1 MSPINLSQ
9 TTLKVLINMRTSPA
23 FALLVCA
30 MVVTAACT
38 PFIQTVEPTPT
49 LIARTESVRQRP
61 MARVERGQLIEAIR
75 TTARVEALD
84 RTELF
89 FKSAGR
95 LKTLSVAQ
103 GDSVKKGDIIAELET
118 GRLDTDIESSQEAL
132 KNAELRLDAAKT
144 RARDERA
151 SAQRAVAD
159 AELKLE
165 VEQEAF
171 TRLLRRSTAEQIEL
185 LGVTM
190 DGREVDKSPDVN
202 VIEAEAV
209 LLRAK
214 KVVQDAE
221 RKVAEL
227 TAAGNVTR
235 EQAQAESKAVL
246 SGLQADLLAARE
258 SQRVLEAGSSST
270 EASPRQRAQIRVDT
284 AVAAVAAAKSA
295 LTLSEQK
302 YATAQASL
310 TNIDAVARANAV
322 EELERLKSKI
332 AAKRVTVVTSEE
344 TLNALANKPTPTE
357 LLEAE
362 QTLEKARLTRD
373 DITRSSSSASAAKK
387 EKADLDYQAAQR
399 VYTEAVKPATPS
411 SISSAR
417 ADLNLARSELV
428 LLENQK
434 TEILSGES
442 EAETIRRQ
450 AEKYKN
456 GIRAEASKAAANRD
470 VNRQKLQDAEI
481 ILSAMVGQGTLVE
494 AVERVAAAISV
505 DQGSALATAKAR
517 IQGAQAK
524 VDQYLRGQTPEDAI
538 ARHASQIV
546 ASGLNAIPSAQAAL
560 EAAQADVRAQ
570 ELRYQEIAGVPKL
583 SQLNVAFNNEEA
595 ARLAFMAASD
605 NLERFKRGES
615 ATDFELQIL
624 KNDVERSR
632 ISLEALLTQ
641 SEENVIRA
649 PFDGVV
655 TFTRG
660 RAGSEIRAFDEII
673 GVSDPSRLVVE
684 VRIPDEAHSKMSVGQ
699 LVEVRLDSFPGAKFE
714 GSVSEIPRTIVTQ
727 SGQTVRIPNAIVDV
741 SFDQVG
747 MQMGMLARVNIT
759 LQVKDDVLKIPVTAV
774 RDMNERTF
782 VETIVSEQRRSLPVT
797 TGIRSDS
804 EIEIISG
811 LDEGQMIFAAP

>member
-118 GRLDTDIESSQEAL
+118 GRLDTDIESAQEAL

-202 VIEAEAV
+202 VIEAEAA

-456 GIRAEASKAAANRD
+456 GIRAEASKAAADRD
-470 VNRQKLQDAEI
+470 VNRQKLQDAET

-546 ASGLNAIPSAQAAL
+546 ASGLNALPSGQAAL

>member
-1 MSPINLSQ
+1 
-9 TTLKVLINMRTSPA
+9 
-23 FALLVCA
+23 

>member
-1 MSPINLSQ
+1 
-9 TTLKVLINMRTSPA
+9 MRTSPA

-470 VNRQKLQDAEI
+470 VNRQKLQDAET

>member
-1 MSPINLSQ
+1 MSEKMLSRAA
-9 TTLKVLINMRTSPA
+9 LGLWLNRRSSPT
-23 FALLVCA
+23 FALVVVA

-38 PFIQTVEPTPT
+38 PFVQTVEPTPT
-49 LIARTESVRQRP
+49 LIARTDSVRQRP

-75 TTARVEALD
+75 TTARVEAVD
-84 RTELF
+84 RAELF
-89 FKSAGR
+89 FKNGGR
-95 LKTLSVAQ
+95 LKTLSVGQ
-103 GDSVKKGDIIAELET
+103 GDSVKKDDIIAELET
-118 GRLDTDIESSQEAL
+118 GRLDADIESGQEAL

-171 TRLLRRSTAEQIEL
+171 TRLLRRATAKQIEL
-185 LGVTM
+185 LEVTM
-190 DGREVDKSPDVN
+190 DGREVDESPDVN
-202 VIEAEAV
+202 VIEAEAA

-221 RKVAEL
+221 RTVAEL
-227 TAAGNVTR
+227 TAAGNVTGQ
-235 EQAQAESKAVL
+235 QAQAESKAML

-258 SQRVLEAGSSST
+258 SQRVLETGSSST

-284 AVAAVAAAKSA
+284 AVAAVAAAKAA
-295 LTLSEQK
+295 LTLSEQDS
-302 YATAQASL
+302 ATAQASL
-310 TNIDAVARANAV
+310 TNIDAVSRANAV

-332 AAKRVTVVTSEE
+332 ASKRLTVATFEE
-344 TLNALANKPTPTE
+344 TLTGLVNKPTSLE

-373 DITRSSSSASAAKK
+373 DIIRSSSTASAAQK

-399 VYTEAVKPATPS
+399 VYTEAIKPATPS

-417 ADLNLARSELV
+417 ADLNLSKSELV

-434 TEILSGES
+434 TELLAGGS
-442 EAETIRRQ
+442 EAEAILRQ

-456 GIRAEASKAAANRD
+456 GIQAEASKAAADRD
-470 VNRQKLQDAEI
+470 VNRQKLQDAETV
-481 ILSAMVGQGTLVE
+481 LAAMVGQGTLVE
-494 AVERVAAAISV
+494 AVERVATAISV
-505 DQGSALATAKAR
+505 DRGSSLATAKAR
-517 IQGAQAK
+517 VQAAQAK
-524 VDQYLRGQTPEDAI
+524 VDQYLRGQTIEDAI

-546 ASGLNAIPSAQAAL
+546 ASGMNAIPSAQAAL

-570 ELRYQEIAGVPKL
+570 EVRYQEVAGVPKL

-595 ARLAFMAASD
+595 ARLAFKAAID

-624 KNDVERSR
+624 ENDVERSK

-660 RAGSEIRAFDEII
+660 RTGSEIRAFDEII
-673 GVSDPSRLVVE
+673 GLSDPSRLIVE
-684 VRIPDEAHSKMSVGQ
+684 VRIPDEFHSKMSVGQ

-804 EIEIISG
+804 EIEILSG

>member
-1 MSPINLSQ
+1 
-9 TTLKVLINMRTSPA
+9 MRTSPA

-118 GRLDTDIESSQEAL
+118 GRLDTDIESAQEAL

-202 VIEAEAV
+202 VIEAEAA

-456 GIRAEASKAAANRD
+456 GIRAEASKAAADRD
-470 VNRQKLQDAEI
+470 VNRQKLQDAET

-546 ASGLNAIPSAQAAL
+546 ASGLNALPSGQAAL

>member
-1 MSPINLSQ
+1 
-9 TTLKVLINMRTSPA
+9 MRSSPA
-23 FALLVCA
+23 FAFLVCA

-38 PFIQTVEPTPT
+38 PFVQTVEPTPT
-49 LIARTESVRQRP
+49 LIARTDSVRQRP

-89 FKSAGR
+89 FKNAGR
-95 LKTLSVAQ
+95 LKTLSVVQ

-118 GRLDTDIESSQEAL
+118 GRLDTDIESAQEAL

-190 DGREVDKSPDVN
+190 DGREVDQSPDVN
-202 VIEAEAV
+202 VIEAEAA
-209 LLRAK
+209 LLRAR

-284 AVAAVAAAKSA
+284 AVAAVAAAKAA

-344 TLNALANKPTPTE
+344 TLNNLANKPTPTE

-362 QTLEKARLTRD
+362 QALKKARLTRD

-399 VYTEAVKPATPS
+399 VYTEAIKPATPS

-456 GIRAEASKAAANRD
+456 GIRAETSMAAADRD
-470 VNRQKLQDAEI
+470 VNRQKLQDAET
-481 ILSAMVGQGTLVE
+481 ILAAMELWLKLWNGLRRPSLWIKG
-494 AVERVAAAISV
+494 
-505 DQGSALATAKAR
+505 ALWLLQRPAY
-517 IQGAQAK
+517 K
-524 VDQYLRGQTPEDAI
+524 VHRP
-538 ARHASQIV
+538 
-546 ASGLNAIPSAQAAL
+546 
-560 EAAQADVRAQ
+560 
-570 ELRYQEIAGVPKL
+570 
-583 SQLNVAFNNEEA
+583 
-595 ARLAFMAASD
+595 RL
-605 NLERFKRGES
+605 
-615 ATDFELQIL
+615 I
-624 KNDVERSR
+624 
-632 ISLEALLTQ
+632 
-641 SEENVIRA
+641 
-649 PFDGVV
+649 
-655 TFTRG
+655 
-660 RAGSEIRAFDEII
+660 
-673 GVSDPSRLVVE
+673 
-684 VRIPDEAHSKMSVGQ
+684 
-699 LVEVRLDSFPGAKFE
+699 
-714 GSVSEIPRTIVTQ
+714 
-727 SGQTVRIPNAIVDV
+727 
-741 SFDQVG
+741 
-747 MQMGMLARVNIT
+747 NI
-759 LQVKDDVLKIPVTAV
+759 
-774 RDMNERTF
+774 
-782 VETIVSEQRRSLPVT
+782 
-797 TGIRSDS
+797 
-804 EIEIISG
+804 
-811 LDEGQMIFAAP
+811 